1 MTTGDWVLR
10 LRSSSLSE
18 QQLPAACSP
27 QTLAAAAADLGPG
40 PVQWAVDTAAEMTRR
55 VIERVPEHGD
65 GPGPF
70 LTLRRA
76 VESGVLTALIVLHHD
91 RAPSRADIPPDTVD
105 SDHEFARRGI
115 PLDRVLRAIRIG
127 HAQLARELAA
137 AIEREVP
144 PSDQLAETQR
154 VNERLFDHID
164 MHASVMAEEY
174 IAERDRWSQ
183 SKAAARRKLVDRI
196 LAGTSVGDT
205 EEAEILL
212 GYPVHRHHLACIL
225 WPATDD
231 PPDTSEAKLRAA
243 VADIAHTVADAATL
257 TVPAEASITW
267 LWIGLPR
274 APMADLTEQIKATL
288 TSHPDIR
295 AALGIPAYGLAGMRQ
310 SHLCARAAG
319 RLALLS
325 DSTLCDYRALRLTA
339 LITADR
345 EQARWFVDS
354 VLGPLAADDPRTAEL
369 RETLQCYLANGR
381 SLVTTAEQL
390 HIARNTVA
398 YRVKSAE
405 ARLGRTTG
413 TDELELRAALEVTS
427 RIGPAPRHTDD
438 LPPSIP

>member
-1 MTTGDWVLR
+1 MTAYDWVLR
-10 LRSSSLSE
+10 LHTPTPHE
-18 QQLPAACSP
+18 QQTPAACSP

-40 PVQWAVDTAAEMTRR
+40 PVQWAVDTAAAMTRR

-65 GPGPF
+65 GPGPT

-76 VESGVLTALIVLHHD
+76 VESGVLTALITLRHD
-91 RAPSRADIPPDTVD
+91 RAPSKADIPPDTVD
-105 SDHEFARRGI
+105 SDREFARRGI
-115 PLDRVLRAIRIG
+115 PLDRVLRAIRVG
-127 HAQLARELAA
+127 HAELARELAA

-144 PSDQLAETQR
+144 PGDQLSETQR
-154 VNERLFDHID
+154 INERLFDHVD

-183 SKAAARRKLVDRI
+183 SKAAARRALVDRI
-196 LAGTSVGDT
+196 LAGTPIGDS
-205 EEAEILL
+205 EEAEVLL
-212 GYPVHRHHLACIL
+212 GYPVHRYHLACIL
-225 WPATDD
+225 WPAVSD
-231 PPDTSEAKLRAA
+231 PPDTSETKLRAA
-243 VADIAHTVADAATL
+243 VADIAHTIAGAATL

-274 APMADLTEQIKATL
+274 TPTSGLTDLIKATL

-295 AALGIPAYGLAGMRQ
+295 AALGIPAHGLAGMRQ
-310 SHLCARAAG
+310 SHLCAREAG

-325 DSTLCDYRALRLTA
+325 GNRICDYRSVRLAA
-339 LITADR
+339 LITTDQ

-354 VLGPLAADDPRTAEL
+354 ALGPLAAHDPRTTKL

-381 SLVTTAEQL
+381 SLITTAEQL

-427 RIGPAPRHTDD
+427 RLGHALWQADD
-438 LPPSIP
+438 QERT